1 MRQYWFDETMFK
13 LALKSSFLF
22 NSTEAAEP
30 NEDIIHLI
38 DYDEYKKLKLHCDRI
53 EKELSKYRPESCTT
67 SGVVLPR
74 WKG

>member
-22 NSTEAAEP
+22 DSTGEAKT

-38 DYDEYKKLKLHCDRI
+38 DYEEYKKVKLRCEAL
-53 EKELSKYRPESCTT
+53 EKELSKYRPKKSKCY
-67 SGVVLPR
+67 SVDLPG
-74 WKG
+74 WKL